1 MIEISWPLY
10 LFICAQCLFAGF
22 TIGVGLERQKFKKV
36 LKGTIED
43 LEAHFERQKFKK
55 VLKGNDDEDETI

>member
-22 TIGVGLERQKFKKV
+22 TIGVGLERYKKA
-36 LKGTIED
+36 LKGT
-43 LEAHFERQKFKK
+43 
-55 VLKGNDDEDETI
+55 DDDG